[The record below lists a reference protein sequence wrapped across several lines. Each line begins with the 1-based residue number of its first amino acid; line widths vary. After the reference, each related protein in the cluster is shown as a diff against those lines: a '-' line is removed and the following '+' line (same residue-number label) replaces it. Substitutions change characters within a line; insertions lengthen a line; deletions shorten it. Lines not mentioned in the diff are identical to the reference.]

1 MTASFTLTQTPVSK
15 NIWLYPDGDFH
26 SGCSVVGSASHYLN
40 VDDPYDIPDDDTTYN
55 WMINT
60 STVTDLYTLENHGSE
75 TGTINYVKIFARAKT
90 HLYPWAATADYRIL
104 YNSTTTVR
112 SDKLNLTTDYNT
124 FNILATTAPGG
135 GAWSWANI
143 DALKI
148 GFEAKSPATTAPY
161 DLVFRPNA
169 AGIINQLLR
178 FTNGILDGTGD
189 ATNYTYIDETI
200 TDEFLTCVRMAAYL
214 DYKDAYNIPDHTTES
229 GTINSVSILLRAKE
243 WMEGDTGYATPFI
256 YLDLTYNYGTEF
268 NPNNTQWTD
277 YKYTWT
283 SNPTDS
289 TVWTWADI
297 DEIQVGV
304 RCNSHGLN
312 LETYITQL
320 YAIVNYQK
328 TAYPQV
334 RTTQMYTMVNYTP
347 SSGSCYLSK
356 PHTYTYTNNRD
367 VRKINLWNTERK
379 VYDLARTNKTLTMMG
394 IEYPRPGSTPTTALN
409 CVRAMKDNGGYITIS
424 GIGDTLIDTDWLIQ
438 DFSYSKNTENPF
450 IYDWVLTMERYE
462 NV

>member
-40 VDDPYDIPDDDTTYN
+40 VDDPYDMPDDDTTYN
-55 WMINT
+55 WMMGT

-148 GFEAKSPATTAPY
+148 GWEAISPTIPIILNTT
-161 DLVFRPNA
+161 FRPNA
-169 AGIINQLLR
+169 VGTANENER
-178 FTNGILDGTGD
+178 CENGTYVGAGD
-189 ATNYTYIDETI
+189 ATNYTYIDEETADNKI
-200 TDEFLTCVRMAAYL
+200 TYL
-214 DYKDAYNIPDHTTES
+214 RNNWSSTDRDSYNIPNNPGFT
-229 GTINSVSILLRAKE
+229 GTINYVSL
-243 WMEGDTGYATPFI
+243 
-256 YLDLTYNYGTEF
+256 YGTIKSGYPHGSLYF
-268 NPNNTQWTD
+268 GLRCGAIPAYYDSTIFQPYPCDWAL
-277 YKYTWT
+277 YSYTWT
-283 SNPTDS
+283 INPGTS
-289 TVWTWADI
+289 LAWTWANINDL
-297 DEIQVGV
+297 EIGFITGGTSN
-304 RCNSHGLN
+304 C
-312 LETYITQL
+312 YCTQL
-320 YAIVNYQK
+320 YLVVNHIENIS
-328 TAYPQV
+328 PHIH
-334 RTTQMYTMVNYTP
+334 TTQMYTMVNYTP

-379 VYDLARTNKTLTMMG
+379 VYDLARTSKTLTMMG